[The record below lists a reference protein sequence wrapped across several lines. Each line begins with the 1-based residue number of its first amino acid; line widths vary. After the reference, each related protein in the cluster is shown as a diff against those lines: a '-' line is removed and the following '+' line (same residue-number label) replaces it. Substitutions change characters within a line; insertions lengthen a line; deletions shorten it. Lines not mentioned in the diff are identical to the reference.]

1 MFSHFIRANSPSP
14 LVIRL
19 VAGSGFLLLLG
30 LLFLQFT
37 SNVPADSSLEKGRR
51 RSEKINLALR
61 RTADLLLRASGDST
75 SRIPAV
81 EQPAPQTFRLAMGP
95 AFNYDR
101 LPALLQQSLELH
113 KVTGTYDVA
122 VLDCATRKVQLGYSV
137 SDLLGSKQ
145 VIACTGRSTVN
156 GCYML
161 QITFDGQAPVEKQT
175 PFWPFLA
182 IGGLFAGVLV
192 IAWRQATQVRSTA
205 TAPSA
210 EIPLETL
217 NQLRFG
223 QSCFNL
229 DSQTLMSGPEQH
241 NLTYREAK
249 LLRLLVNHPNQVLE
263 REQILKQVWEDE
275 GVTVGRSLDVFI
287 SRLRKLLSSDST
299 IKIAAVHGVGY
310 RLEVSVPTNV

>member
-1 MFSHFIRANSPSP
+1 MFSHVIRANQSP

-37 SNVPADSSLEKGRR
+37 SSVPADSSLETSKR

-61 RTADLLLRASGDST
+61 RTADLLLRASGDSS

-81 EQPAPQTFRLAMGP
+81 EQVNAQTFRLAVGR
-95 AFNYDR
+95 AFQYGR
-101 LPALLQQSLELH
+101 LPALLHESLQRH
-113 KVTGTYDVA
+113 KVSGTYDVA
-122 VLDCATRKVQLGYSV
+122 VLDCKTQAVQLGYSV
-137 SDLLGSKQ
+137 TDLLGSNP
-145 VIACTGRSTVN
+145 VVACSGRATID
-156 GCYML
+156 GCYTL
-161 QITFDGQAPVEKQT
+161 QLTFDGPAPVEKPT

-182 IGGLFAGVLV
+182 VGGLFAGVLF

-205 TAPSA
+205 TAPGA
-210 EIPLETL
+210 EAPTVLP

-223 QSCFNL
+223 QSCLNL
-229 DSQTLMSGPEQH
+229 DSQTLTSGPEQH

-263 REQILKQVWEDE
+263 RDLILKQVWEDE

-310 RLEVSVPTNV
+310 RLDVQIN